1 MLAPNKPIISI
12 GATPKQ
18 HKEGSVNKLLI
29 LLAVPEIQE
38 LYENIK
44 VLLNELKLDTIDYML
59 TSDLKMGRQLLGC
72 NFRGI

>member
-1 MLAPNKPIISI
+1 MA
-12 GATPKQ
+12 PKQ

-44 VLLNELKLDTIDYML
+44 VLLNELELDTIDYML
-59 TSDLKMGRQLLGC
+59 TSDLKMGKEIIETKL
-72 NFRGI
+72 